1 MRNIR
6 KVQVNA
12 QVTFAIYILETVA
25 LASVAILWFAIGK
38 IELSTTLSFVS
49 FYVVLPYTFLMNT
62 PHNKNLITEH
72 GFLNTIRNAIQM
84 PCNFE
89 KRTVEDGDGLA
100 KGGNERQKHNKL
112 DSIKATSKS
121 HVKEISISLDD
132 KLNHSSMENPDIYII
147 SRSDKNAKWEHCNDD
162 DIFNPQHDP
171 CSNHSSADVSNLED
185 GVKQAPNQVLF
196 AITEENLG
204 HSSRSHQNTKWE
216 HCNDDDIFNPQHNPC
231 SNHSSAD
238 VSNVEEG
245 VKQVPNQILFAIT
258 EETLGHSSKS
268 DQNTKWDH
276 CKDDDIFN
284 PQHDP
289 CSSHSA
295 ADVSNLEEGVKR
307 LPEQIVFAVGKEN
320 PPKPTNNHLCLA
332 EKILENMLKNVI
344 NEDVYSYYLRELIR
358 LENANEQGGEALDQ
372 FEIIGL
378 DDFIA
383 PRHRKAKLSKTK
395 LKTEE
400 VDGYLGTKISNIS
413 QYEEYQRNTSQT
425 HFLGRFL
432 DRLDLRKDMLRRYAA
447 HCKDKKSYRQLF
459 DSILDLE
466 EGLVM

>member
-25 LASVAILWFAIGK
+25 LASVVILWFAIRK
-38 IELSTTLSFVS
+38 NELSATLSFVS

-84 PCNFE
+84 PCNFK

-132 KLNHSSMENPDIYII
+132 KLNHSSIENPNICII
-147 SRSDKNAKWEHCNDD
+147 SRSVKNAKWEHCNDD

-171 CSNHSSADVSNLED
+171 CSSYSSADVSNL
-185 GVKQAPNQVLF
+185 
-196 AITEENLG
+196 
-204 HSSRSHQNTKWE
+204 
-216 HCNDDDIFNPQHNPC
+216 
-231 SNHSSAD
+231 
-238 VSNVEEG
+238 EEG

-258 EETLGHSSKS
+258 EETLGHSSRS
-268 DQNTKWDH
+268 DQNSKWEH

-307 LPEQIVFAVGKEN
+307 LPEQILFAVGKEN

-383 PRHRKAKLSKTK
+383 PRHRKTKLSKTK

>member
-25 LASVAILWFAIGK
+25 LASVVILWFAIRK
-38 IELSTTLSFVS
+38 NELSATLSFVS

-162 DIFNPQHDP
+162 DIFNPQHNP

-185 GVKQAPNQVLF
+185 
-196 AITEENLG
+196 
-204 HSSRSHQNTKWE
+204 
-216 HCNDDDIFNPQHNPC
+216 
-231 SNHSSAD
+231 
-238 VSNVEEG
+238 G

-307 LPEQIVFAVGKEN
+307 LPEQILFAVGKEN

-358 LENANEQGGEALDQ
+358 LENVNEQGGEALDQ

>member
-185 GVKQAPNQVLF
+185 GVKQVPNQILF

-204 HSSRSHQNTKWE
+204 HSS
-216 HCNDDDIFNPQHNPC
+216 
-231 SNHSSAD
+231 
-238 VSNVEEG
+238 
-245 VKQVPNQILFAIT
+245 
-258 EETLGHSSKS
+258 KS
-268 DQNTKWDH
+268 DQNTKWEP

-307 LPEQIVFAVGKEN
+307 LPEQILFAVGKEN

>member
-204 HSSRSHQNTKWE
+204 HSS
-216 HCNDDDIFNPQHNPC
+216 
-231 SNHSSAD
+231 
-238 VSNVEEG
+238 
-245 VKQVPNQILFAIT
+245 
-258 EETLGHSSKS
+258 KS
-268 DQNTKWDH
+268 DQNTMWEH

-344 NEDVYSYYLRELIR
+344 NEDVYTYYLRELIR

>member
-25 LASVAILWFAIGK
+25 LASIVILWFAIGK
-38 IELSTTLSFVS
+38 NEISVTLAFVC

-62 PHNKNLITEH
+62 SHNKNLITEH
-72 GFLNTIRNAIQM
+72 GFFNTIRNAIQI

-89 KRTVEDGDGLA
+89 KRTVEGGEGLA
-100 KGGNERQKHNKL
+100 KGENERQKRNTL
-112 DSIKATSKS
+112 DSMKATSKS
-121 HVKEISISLDD
+121 HLKEISISFDD
-132 KLNHSSMENPDIYII
+132 KLNYSSIGSPEIYII
-147 SRSDKNAKWEHCNDD
+147 SRSDKNAKLERCNDD

-171 CSNHSSADVSNLED
+171 CSSYSS
-185 GVKQAPNQVLF
+185 
-196 AITEENLG
+196 
-204 HSSRSHQNTKWE
+204 
-216 HCNDDDIFNPQHNPC
+216 
-231 SNHSSAD
+231 
-238 VSNVEEG
+238 
-245 VKQVPNQILFAIT
+245 
-258 EETLGHSSKS
+258 
-268 DQNTKWDH
+268 
-276 CKDDDIFN
+276 
-284 PQHDP
+284 
-289 CSSHSA
+289 

-307 LPEQIVFAVGKEN
+307 LPEQLSFAIGKEN
-320 PPKPTNNHLCLA
+320 PPKPTNKYLCLA
-332 EKILENMLKNVI
+332 EKILEKMLENVI

-358 LENANEQGGEALDQ
+358 LENANEQGGEALDR
-372 FEIIGL
+372 FEIIGI

-383 PRHRKAKLSKTK
+383 PRHRKTKLSKTK

-425 HFLGRFL
+425 QFLGRFL
-432 DRLDLRKDMLRRYAA
+432 DRLDLRKEMLRRYVA
-447 HCKDKKSYRQLF
+447 HCKDTKSYRQLF